1 MLLFLSENLG
11 TLVVGLVLVGIVTAI
26 VMQLIR
32 NRRKGKCISCDC
44 CGGCSGSS
52 SCSAKQ

>member
-1 MLLFLSENLG
+1 MPLFLSENLG
-11 TLVVGLVLVGIVTAI
+11 TLVVGLVLVGLVTAI
-26 VMQLIR
+26 VMHLIR

-52 SCSAKQ
+52 SRSAK